1 MSSVLSYVTANNLS
15 LITWLDAS
23 PSNIVVSG
31 NNFTWINKTGNTSFD
46 FIQTLFS
53 KHPSVTSDGI
63 SFTSSTSVFS
73 RATGLID
80 GKSYSI
86 VAISRDSSGIDQVL
100 VSLKQL
106 VNSSVNVVRYSQLS
120 DKLLQ
125 EYQRTYLKTLLNFS
139 ESIIESIN
147 IICINHLVKLGRTSV
162 RVNGFPYEIIGNL
175 QNAYKM
181 QVGSSIIGEANLTNL
196 YHFLVFS
203 PSITE
208 AQLDDIVDL
217 LLASTPALNPTPFW
231 DLIITDTWNNLT
243 EGTWNNIL

>member
-1 MSSVLSYVTANNLS
+1 MSSVLNYVTANNLS

-23 PSNIVVSG
+23 PSNIVISG
-31 NNFTWINKTGNTSFD
+31 NNFAWVNKKGNTSFD

-53 KHPSVTSDGI
+53 KHPVVTSDGV
-63 SFTSSTSVFS
+63 SFTSSKSVFS
-73 RATGLID
+73 RNSGLID

-86 VAISRDSSGIDQVL
+86 IAISKNSSGIDQVL
-100 VSLKQL
+100 ISLRRL
-106 VNSSVNVVRYSQLS
+106 VNSSVNVVKYSQLS

-139 ESIIESIN
+139 TSVIESIN
-147 IICINHLVKLGRTSV
+147 ILCISHFVKLGRTSV
-162 RVNGFPYEIIGNL
+162 RVNGFPYELIGNL

-181 QVGSSIIGEANLTNL
+181 QVSSSIIGEANLINL

-203 PSITE
+203 PAITE

-217 LLASTPALNPTPFW
+217 LIASTPALNPNPFW
-231 DLIITDTWNNLT
+231 DLIITDTWDNLT
-243 EGTWNNIL
+243 EGLWNNIL

>member
-1 MSSVLSYVTANNLS
+1 MSSVLNYVTANNLS

-23 PSNIVVSG
+23 PSNIVISG
-31 NNFTWINKTGNTSFD
+31 NNFTWVNKTGNTSFD
-46 FIQTLFS
+46 FIQTLFA
-53 KHPSVTSDGI
+53 KHPSVTSDGV
-63 SFTSSTSVFS
+63 SFTSNTSLSS
-73 RATGLID
+73 RNTGLIN

-86 VAISRDSSGIDQVL
+86 IAISKDNAGIDQVL
-100 VSLKQL
+100 ISLRQL
-106 VNSSVNVVRYSQLS
+106 VNSSVDVIKYSQLS

-139 ESIIESIN
+139 NSVIESVN
-147 IICINHLVKLGRTSV
+147 IICINHFVKLGRTSV
-162 RVNGFPYEIIGNL
+162 RVNDFPYELVGNI

-181 QVGSSIIGEANLTNL
+181 QVSSSIIGEADLLNL

-203 PSITE
+203 PAIEE

-217 LLASTPALNPTPFW
+217 LIASTSALNPNPFW

-243 EGTWNNIL
+243 EGIWNNIA